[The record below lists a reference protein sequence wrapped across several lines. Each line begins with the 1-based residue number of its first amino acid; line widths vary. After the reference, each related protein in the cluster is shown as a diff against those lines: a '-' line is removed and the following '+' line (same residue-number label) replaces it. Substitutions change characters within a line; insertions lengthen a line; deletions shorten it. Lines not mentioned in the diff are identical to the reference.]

1 MITLT
6 YFQEGKMANIKDIA
20 KAAHVSAITVSRV
33 INGCEK
39 VKAETKRR
47 VEKIIT
53 EMAYIPNM
61 AAKNLVSKRTG
72 IIDVYI
78 PESIDLSN
86 PFVMYFIA
94 GISEVLSEQMYSFLI
109 RRSLQK
115 EHSCDGYIV
124 TGLFTNEIDDFHVY
138 AQMRNRPVVLFGHT
152 NIAQVNCMDVDNV
165 LGAAMAVHHL
175 IQHNHTRIG
184 LINVDEDKDYTLDR
198 YIGFKKALED
208 AGIRR
213 DENLIIKSA
222 NSVNGGTTATKSLL
236 ERGSF
241 TALFCATDT
250 IAIGAVNA
258 ITETGL
264 RVPQDISIVGFDGL
278 GHHLLI
284 EPHITTIRQPIFDI
298 GKSLAR
304 VIIDRINGDECWIDG
319 FLPPELIPGKSV
331 NRLI

>member
-1 MITLT
+1 
-6 YFQEGKMANIKDIA
+6 MANIKDVA
-20 KAAHVSAITVSRV
+20 KAAQVSAITVSRV

-39 VKAETKRR
+39 VKTETKRR
-47 VEKIIT
+47 VEKIMT

-124 TGLFTNEIDDFHVY
+124 TGLLINEINDFYVY
-138 AQMRNRPVVLFGHT
+138 AQMRNRPIALFGYT
-152 NIAQVNCMDVDNV
+152 NIAQVNCMDVDNIS
-165 LGAAMAVHHL
+165 GAVMAVNHL
-175 IQHNHTRIG
+175 IQNHHTRIG
-184 LINVDEDKDYTLDR
+184 FINVDEDKDYTLDR
-198 YIGFKKALED
+198 YIGFKKALES
-208 AGIRR
+208 AEISGN
-213 DENLIIKSA
+213 EELVIKTA
-222 NSVNGGTTATKSLL
+222 NNVNGGSIAVKALL
-236 ERGSF
+236 DRGCF

-250 IAIGAVNA
+250 IAVGAVNA
-258 ITETGL
+258 IIEAGL

-278 GHHLLI
+278 GHHLLV
-284 EPHITTIRQPIFDI
+284 EPHITTIRQPIFEI
-298 GKSLAR
+298 GKRLAQV
-304 VIIDRINGDECWIDG
+304 VIGRINGNDCRVEG
-319 FLPPELIPGKSV
+319 LLSPELIPGKSV
-331 NRLI
+331 SRLI

>member
-1 MITLT
+1 
-6 YFQEGKMANIKDIA
+6 MANIKDIA
-20 KAAHVSAITVSRV
+20 KAARVSAITVSRV
-33 INGCEK
+33 INGREK
-39 VKAETKRR
+39 VKTETKQR
-47 VEKIIT
+47 VKKIMT

-86 PFVMYFIA
+86 PFVMHFIA

-109 RRSLQK
+109 RRSLLK

-124 TGLFTNEIDDFHVY
+124 TGLRTNEINDFYAY
-138 AQMRNRPVVLFGHT
+138 AQTRNRPIALFGHT
-152 NIAQVNCMDVDNV
+152 AIAQVTCMDVDNV
-165 LGAAMAVHHL
+165 LGAVMVVNYL
-175 IQHNHTRIG
+175 IQNHHTRIG

-198 YIGFKKALED
+198 YIGFKKAL
-208 AGIRR
+208 
-213 DENLIIKSA
+213 DEAKIGGTDEFVIKTA
-222 NSVNGGTTATKSLL
+222 NSVNGGNTAAKALL
-236 ERGSF
+236 DRGRF

-258 ITETGL
+258 IVEAGL

-278 GHHLLI
+278 GHHLLT
-284 EPHITTIRQPIFDI
+284 EPHITTVRQPVFEI
-298 GKSLAR
+298 GKRLAQ
-304 VIIDRINGDECWIDG
+304 VVVGRINGNDCRAEG
-319 FLPPELIPGKSV
+319 LLPPELIPGKSV